1 MNFWKK
7 ITKTADEPAE
17 DEGYNGYGYDEDD
30 GVVGVPDYGE
40 EDHAGKTV
48 PASNVQTPADKVSLK
63 LVQPKSHTEATKVA
77 DKLMSGCI
85 VVLDIGEL
93 QRDSKES
100 VLRLLDFIAGVIYVL
115 NGQMIRTNKTTIVLA
130 PNGVD
135 ISGFEADA
143 ENAQ

>member
-7 ITKTADEPAE
+7 ITKTDNEPAE
-17 DEGYNGYGYDEDD
+17 DDNYNGYGYEMDD
-30 GVVGVPDYGE
+30 GIVGVPDYGDTAPVKE
-40 EDHAGKTV
+40 
-48 PASNVQTPADKVSLK
+48 PSLSNVSAPEKVSLK
-63 LVQPKSHTEATKVA
+63 LVQPKSHTEAPAVA

-100 VLRLLDFIAGVIYVL
+100 VLRLLDFIAGVIHVL

-130 PNGVD
+130 PSGVD
-135 ISGFEADA
+135 ISGFEADS
-143 ENAQ
+143 EEAQ

>member
-7 ITKTADEPAE
+7 INKTDNEPAE
-17 DEGYNGYGYDEDD
+17 GGDYNGYGYGDDD
-30 GVVGVPDYGE
+30 GVVGVPDYGD
-40 EDHAGKTV
+40 EDGEMMKS
-48 PASNVQTPADKVSLK
+48 ASAPNVSSPEKVSLK
-63 LVQPKSHTEATKVA
+63 LVQPKSHTEAPAVA

-93 QRDSKES
+93 QRESKES

-130 PNGVD
+130 PSGVD